1 MSTFA
6 VLSREAVASSLPSL
20 LKTQQR
26 TCPTWPVKQ
35 VRKCPDSSHNYIYK
49 KRGKFRGVQSI
60 KPYLSSLKEERW
72 LWFIAT
78 NLCLWAD
85 WDQISHLIGSLMLLV
100 NMPSIAHNHPITTVT
115 PLSSPPTHL
124 TPSHPYHSTPLTI
137 LNTLTTHPLPSHPHT
152 LPLPPLTLTP
162 SLSSHPISSPSL
174 PSPPHYPHTLSP
186 HPHCSILRGSNDTG
200 TIHSEGTGEHSL
212 TPTLW
217 LLWGGACRNIGQRV
231 VHLDSRGDDGGNS
244 TQTPAG
250 DNFTRVSLP

>member
-60 KPYLSSLKEERW
+60 KPCLSSLREERW

-100 NMPSIAHNHPITTVT
+100 NMPSIAHSHPITTVT
-115 PLSSPPTHL
+115 PLSS
-124 TPSHPYHSTPLTI
+124 HPHI
-137 LNTLTTHPLPSHPHT
+137 SHPHT
-152 LPLPPLTLTP
+152 LITP
-162 SLSSHPISSPSL
+162 FPSPSL
-174 PSPPHYPHTLSP
+174 TPLPLTPYPHILTPYHSHHSPSHPHYPHTLSP
-186 HPHCSILRGSNDTG
+186 HPHYPHPL
-200 TIHSEGTGEHSL
+200 TIL
-212 TPTLW
+212 TPYLLTLTAPFCEAVTTPVPSTVKAQESTPSPP
-217 LLWGGACRNIGQRV
+217 LC
-231 VHLDSRGDDGGNS
+231 DSCEEVR
-244 TQTPAG
+244 AG
-250 DNFTRVSLP
+250 ILANV